1 MNGRQRQRQRAW
13 ASADGRGSLSQ
24 DLPAVF
30 IAERRKGSHPECFAD
45 PHGNRTNLP
54 CHRHSRSRAESW
66 VSQLQA
72 SATPRQS
79 PHHGNPCSSCIT
91 HCIKSR
97 ESPFQIGFGFFPGCF
112 QLHGSSF
119 LASTRGLSPPKSSCL
134 RPRCKSGVLQLEL
147 QRSRD

>member
-1 MNGRQRQRQRAW
+1 MSRRHRQRQRAW
-13 ASADGRGSLSQ
+13 VSADGRGSLSQ

-30 IAERRKGSHPECFAD
+30 IAQRWKGSHRECFTD

-72 SATPRQS
+72 SATPRPS

-91 HCIKSR
+91 RCIKSLGVSVSNR
-97 ESPFQIGFGFFPGCF
+97 FWFLSWLF

-134 RPRCKSGVLQLEL
+134 GPRCKSGVLQLEL